1 MMKASVS
8 VIIPCY
14 QCADTISRCVESVVN
29 QTLPPKEIIIV
40 DDGSKDETLSVILK
54 LQETYGKDWIK
65 VIALK
70 ENSGVSVARNT
81 GWDLASQDY
90 IAFLDADDAWHPKK
104 IAIQYDLMSKN
115 PELILSGHRIVVVT
129 KQYEENKHDE
139 ISEDK
144 YDFRLVSRQ
153 ELLYCSPLQTSSIMM
168 KTNVS
173 KRFHPLKRYSE
184 DCYLWLDVL
193 LSIKSKPAL
202 IKIPLGYR
210 FRKYFAK
217 GGLSGKL
224 WDMEVDQL
232 DSYHKLW
239 KSGYIKNWEISILYA
254 WSLMKY
260 LRRVTI
266 NLYRE
271 IGEDKFD
278 N

>member
-1 MMKASVS
+1 MM
-8 VIIPCY
+8 
-14 QCADTISRCVESVVN
+14 N
-29 QTLPPKEIIIV
+29 
-40 DDGSKDETLSVILK
+40 
-54 LQETYGKDWIK
+54 
-65 VIALK
+65 
-70 ENSGVSVARNT
+70 
-81 GWDLASQDY
+81 
-90 IAFLDADDAWHPKK
+90 
-104 IAIQYDLMSKN
+104 
-115 PELILSGHRIVVVT
+115 
-129 KQYEENKHDE
+129 E

-173 KRFHPLKRYSE
+173 KRFHPLKKYNQ
-184 DCYLWLDVL
+184 DNYLWLDVL